1 MPVGDLSIY
10 DCFATYNNRPGGLC
24 NGASWRSN
32 LGFLHELNYIKIKV
46 VSAYGQNIYRRCVAL
61 RAGRDKCTHLRTA
74 KGDFVTSPR
83 AIYTIQSLACV
94 SLSKFYNVLSRVE
107 PGCSP
112 VHILQCALC
121 GVTVCACDS
130 THWASVYVVA
140 GHTPATTRKSRDTA
154 SQLCSSHHPPLPPF
168 FLCFSSVGEADEST
182 LLPGLFL
189 PTSNL
194 RIDSVCDG
202 LQLLRLVFQHGGRYL
217 YMTVLLLICNCDNW

>member
-1 MPVGDLSIY
+1 MGEPIG
-10 DCFATYNNRPGGLC
+10 CFSCINCILQ
-24 NGASWRSN
+24 
-32 LGFLHELNYIKIKV
+32 IKV
-46 VSAYGQNIYRRCVAL
+46 VSAYGQNIHRRCVAL

-107 PGCSP
+107 PGAAQSIFYS
-112 VHILQCALC
+112 VHCVGLLCVHVTALT
-121 GVTVCACDS
+121 GNQYMWLLVTLL
-130 THWASVYVVA
+130 
-140 GHTPATTRKSRDTA
+140 ATTRKSRDTA

-194 RIDSVCDG
+194 RIDSVYDG

>member
-32 LGFLHELNYIKIKV
+32 LGFLHELYYIKIKV

-107 PGCSP
+107 PGAAQSIFYS
-112 VHILQCALC
+112 VHCVGLLCVHVTAL
-121 GVTVCACDS
+121 T
-130 THWASVYVVA
+130 
-140 GHTPATTRKSRDTA
+140 GH
-154 SQLCSSHHPPLPPF
+154 QYMWWL
-168 FLCFSSVGEADEST
+168 VT
-182 LLPGLFL
+182 LLPQQESPETQQVSFAAATTHPFHHFSCVSPLWGRRTSPPYCRACSSQP
-189 PTSNL
+189 PTSVL
-194 RIDSVCDG
+194 I
-202 LQLLRLVFQHGGRYL
+202 LF
-217 YMTVLLLICNCDNW
+217 MTVCSFSGWFSSMGVVIYI